1 MNTTSFTILTEENP
15 QSQEILFILNHI
27 GIISQSVSISP
38 VYKEDGR
45 SEGKFIVTT
54 NTGFQTPLQL
64 FSGESSSVDYIVI
77 DNTSE
82 KPVLLVESTQTTDKD
97 SRNTAWNQRITK
109 FSVCKRMYPNVPMVM
124 YYTDDMSIHSSGTAE
139 FGMRIIST
147 LGVEIYHSGGKLESS
162 KFSTVEEIVTAKNAL
177 ADKSP
182 KHNVP
187 VRLQISEKIII
198 LSGRLNKTNGRMDN
212 DPNIGL
218 FSGIINAIHI
228 LDPSFTFKIIN
239 HGLDV
244 TKIRNKNKFWFGVHG
259 IDVNIDGFDGVCEVL
274 PTTYYHT
281 ITKGEK
287 MSTILFQHQSGLPA
301 VFHNH
306 AGCQRST
313 FTALDGTTSP
323 VPKNVTMPDVVL
335 VDTERKTLY
344 ITEGKDISKSE
355 KAEQQLD
362 NLSPF
367 MEICLRSYPGYE
379 LKRGLCLYLDK
390 PLKATRYPVWFSLG
404 LDGVCTK
411 TLST

>member
-15 QSQEILFILNHI
+15 QSQEILFILQHF
-27 GIISQSVSISP
+27 GIIAQSVSIAP

-45 SEGKFIVTT
+45 SEGQFIVTT
-54 NTGFQTPLQL
+54 DTGFQTPLQL

-77 DNTSE
+77 DNNSN
-82 KPVLLVESTQTTDKD
+82 KPLLLVESTQTTDKD

-109 FSVCKRMYPNVPMVM
+109 FSVCKRMYPNVPMIM
-124 YYTDDMSIHSSGTAE
+124 YYTDDMSNHTSGTAG
-139 FGMRIIST
+139 FSMRIIST
-147 LGVEIYHSGGKLESS
+147 LGVEIYHPGGKLESP
-162 KFSTVEEIVTAKNAL
+162 KYTTVEEIVAAKNVL

-187 VRLQISEKIII
+187 VRLQISEKVIV

-228 LDPSFTFKIIN
+228 IDPSFRFKIIN

-244 TKIRNKNKFWFGVHG
+244 TKIREKNKFWYGVHG
-259 IDVNIDGFDGVCEVL
+259 IDVTIDGFDGVREEL
-274 PTTYYHT
+274 PTIYYHT
-281 ITKGEK
+281 ITTGEK
-287 MSTILFQHQSGLPA
+287 MSTILFQHQSGLRA
-301 VFHNH
+301 AFHNH

-313 FTALDGTTSP
+313 FIALNGITTP

-335 VDTERKTLY
+335 VDTENRTLY
-344 ITEGKDISKSE
+344 ITEGKDSSKSD
-355 KAEQQLD
+355 KAEGQLD
-362 NLSPF
+362 NLVPF
-367 MEICLRSYPGYE
+367 MEICTQSYPGYE

-390 PLKATRYPVWFSLG
+390 PVKTTRYPVWFTLG
-404 LDGVCTK
+404 LDGLCTK